1 MIDNY
6 MHTCLYMQY
15 MRGPFSFIVKN
26 RTKGNISVSFTK
38 HRIREFNYRHCLLHK
53 DVPGFTYPGIA
64 TGHLRKKVIA
74 SALPIFIHKGCIFS
88 LITNLGEQISIT
100 G

>member
-1 MIDNY
+1 MMESHMIDNY

-15 MRGPFSFIVKN
+15 MRGPFSFIVKK

-53 DVPGFTYPGIA
+53 DVPGFTYPGVARPSTEKSYCFCTANIY
-64 TGHLRKKVIA
+64 
-74 SALPIFIHKGCIFS
+74 S
-88 LITNLGEQISIT
+88 
-100 G
+100 

>member
-1 MIDNY
+1 
-6 MHTCLYMQY
+6 MQY
-15 MRGPFSFIVKN
+15 MRGPFSFIVKIVPKVIYLYLLQN
-26 RTKGNISVSFTK
+26 IGSGNLITDTVSCIKTF
-38 HRIREFNYRHCLLHK
+38 RALHTR
-53 DVPGFTYPGIA
+53 VLP
-64 TGHLRKKVIA
+64 GHLRKKVIA